1 MAFHK
6 SFVLLLCTFLGL
18 VCGTL
23 YLYLLFGPQLAQRLD
38 YLATDL
44 SQLALCGLVGVALAG
59 PGAGKIVD
67 SRGFLLAIAVGA
79 VVIASAY
86 QGLRYQ
92 YLVGEQA
99 ALVPVL
105 MALMFLIGGGLTFI
119 NLATIKCCAVCF
131 PSIRGIA
138 TLLPLALYG
147 LLAMVFSQ
155 MALVVCPGDTAKFLG
170 FLAILVVA
178 ITAVCLPLIWFVDRI
193 GVDAVVGT
201 AKTTTETPSIT
212 SDKEKLAT
220 TKAYAAKLEQPSLV
234 SSPQFWVFF
243 IVLGL
248 GAALGQMYIYLVG
261 YMAKALLPKGTSEKV
276 AAKTQQGQVLIIL
289 VANCIGRIVAGLLGD
304 YVVLRKVPRSLL
316 LLIPTLGLVFSQLL
330 GLTISDA
337 SQLMVAL
344 WLNGFSYGF
353 LFCAMPAVVADVFG
367 LEKFSYNWGVIN
379 LSPIVPLY
387 LLTLWFGKVY
397 DANSEVVVMSLADA
411 ATAAL
416 VVTKTHQCLHGAG
429 CYAQVFRLTLWVAVL
444 LVLVV
449 LFYFS
454 RRRWHAAPVA

>member
-6 SFVLLLCTFLGL
+6 SFVLLSCTFLGL

-38 YLATDL
+38 YLATDS

-59 PGAGKIVD
+59 PGAGKLVD
-67 SRGFLLAIAVGA
+67 SRGFLLAIGVGA
-79 VVIASAY
+79 VVIALAY
-86 QGLRYQ
+86 WGLRYQ
-92 YLVGEQA
+92 YVVGEAA
-99 ALVPVL
+99 ALVPLL
-105 MALMFLIGGGLTFI
+105 MALMFLIGCGLTFI

-131 PSIRGIA
+131 PSIRGVA
-138 TLLPLALYG
+138 TSLPLALYG

-155 MALVVCPGDTAKFLG
+155 MASVICPGDTAKFLG
-170 FLAILVVA
+170 FLAVLVVA

-193 GVDAVVGT
+193 GVDAVVG
-201 AKTTTETPSIT
+201 AKVPADASI
-212 SDKEKLAT
+212 SGDKEKLAT
-220 TKAYAAKLEQPSLV
+220 TKAYAAKLESPRLV
-234 SSPQFWVFF
+234 TSPQFWTFF

-261 YMAKALLPKGTSEKV
+261 YMVKALLPKGTSEKI

-289 VANCIGRIVAGLLGD
+289 IANCIGRIVAGLLGD
-304 YVVLRKVPRSLL
+304 YVVLKKIPRSVLL
-316 LLIPTLGLVFSQLL
+316 LVPTLGLVISQLL
-330 GLTISDA
+330 GLHLRQA
-337 SQLMVAL
+337 SQLFVAL

-379 LSPIVPLY
+379 LAPIVPLY
-387 LLTLWFGKVY
+387 LFTLWFGKVY

-411 ATAAL
+411 ATDAL

-454 RRRWHAAPVA
+454 RRRWHTVVS